1 MGFILY
7 RYFVLRKG
15 SKMSLIRKVTEKIS
29 NNGENNFYV
38 ESMNKYHINRNLIN
52 HPKLLIVGTLTPPQ
66 GRGYHYTSNRNKMC
80 KYLDCGLGINRLET
94 LKNRLQDYQIANET
108 NDTSSYRKGMH
119 RDGEALK
126 LIKEIETNLEKKGIL
141 LLDVVDKA
149 LRENADSSS
158 DENII
163 KCTLDY
169 ESFEKINGAEYV
181 IVNSKNAYECFCKIM
196 NKVGENNFPNIIC
209 LPQSPR
215 SFLRTNRGEFEEGRY
230 EEIWGSV
237 IKYCLNGEKLPN
249 KFENLCVVKKDGIV
263 KREGW
268 PPLAQ

>member
-1 MGFILY
+1 
-7 RYFVLRKG
+7 
-15 SKMSLIRKVTEKIS
+15 MSLIRKVTEKIS
-29 NNGENNFYV
+29 NNEENNFYV

-66 GRGYHYTSNRNKMC
+66 GRGYHYTSNRNKMY

-94 LKNRLQDYQIANET
+94 LKNRLKDYQIANET

-181 IVNSKNAYECFCKIM
+181 IVNSKNAYECFCEIM
-196 NKVGENNFPNIIC
+196 NEVGEKISQTSFACLKILEVLYVIIEK
-209 LPQSPR
+209 S
-215 SFLRTNRGEFEEGRY
+215 
-230 EEIWGSV
+230 
-237 IKYCLNGEKLPN
+237 IKKLNTKIYG
-249 KFENLCVVKKDGIV
+249 VV
-263 KREGW
+263 
-268 PPLAQ
+268 

>member
-1 MGFILY
+1 
-7 RYFVLRKG
+7 
-15 SKMSLIRKVTEKIS
+15 MSLINRIEDEREIL
-29 NNGENNFYV
+29 NNKENNFYA
-38 ESMNKYHINRNLIN
+38 ESMNKYHINRDLIK

-66 GRGYHYTSNRNKMC
+66 GRGYHYTSNRNKMY

-94 LKNRLQDYQIANET
+94 LKNRLQDYQIANEEE
-108 NDTSSYRKGMH
+108 DTGSYRNGMN
-119 RDGEALK
+119 RDDGALERV
-126 LIKEIETNLEKKGIL
+126 KEIESILENKGIL

-149 LRENADSSS
+149 LREDADSSS

-181 IVNSKNAYECFCKIM
+181 IVNSKNAYECFYKIM
-196 NKVGENNFPNIIC
+196 NKVGENNFRNIIC

-230 EEIWGSV
+230 EEIWDSV

-249 KFENLCVVKKDGIV
+249 GFENLCVVKKDGIV

-268 PPLAQ
+268 PPLAQKIIKYVA

>member
-1 MGFILY
+1 
-7 RYFVLRKG
+7 
-15 SKMSLIRKVTEKIS
+15 MSLIRKVTEKIS
-29 NNGENNFYV
+29 NNEENNFYV

-66 GRGYHYTSNRNKMC
+66 GRGYHYTSNRNKMY

-94 LKNRLQDYQIANET
+94 LKNELQEYPIANET
-108 NDTSSYRKGMH
+108 SDTSSYRKGMH

-149 LRENADSSS
+149 IRKNEYSSS

-181 IVNSKNAYECFCKIM
+181 IVNSKNAYECFYKIM
-196 NKVGENNFPNIIC
+196 NKVGENNFRNIIC
-209 LPQSPR
+209 LPQNPR
-215 SFLRTNRGEFEEGRY
+215 SFIRVNRIGYEKNRY

-237 IKYCLNGEKLPN
+237 IKYCLDGEKLPN
-249 KFENLCVVKKDGIV
+249 EFENLCVVKKGGIV

>member
-1 MGFILY
+1 
-7 RYFVLRKG
+7 
-15 SKMSLIRKVTEKIS
+15 MSLINRIVDEREIL
-29 NNGENNFYV
+29 NNKENYFYA
-38 ESMNKYHINRNLIN
+38 ESMNKYHINMNLIN

-66 GRGYHYTSNRNKMC
+66 GKGYHNTSDRNKMY
-80 KYLDCGLGINRLET
+80 KYLDCGLGIDCLESF
-94 LKNRLQDYQIANET
+94 KNELQEYPIANET
-108 NDTSSYRKGMH
+108 IDTSSYRKGMH
-119 RDGEALK
+119 RADEALK
-126 LIKEIETNLEKKGIL
+126 IIKEIESTLEDRGVL

-149 LRENADSSS
+149 IRKNEYSSS
-158 DENII
+158 DKNII

-169 ESFEKINGAEYV
+169 ESFKKINGAEYV

-196 NKVGENNFPNIIC
+196 NKVGENNFRNIIC
-209 LPQSPR
+209 LPQNPR

-249 KFENLCVVKKDGIV
+249 GFENLCVVKKDGIV